1 MIFAQTFCTIL
12 KQQRKPIKQKKDDK
26 ATSLMD
32 IDILD
37 ILDNRGRRNTTP
49 GFYYAGSSRNYI
61 QYHHPKMDLL
71 YPLSPLHKILNLIQ
85 QPLEPRIY

>member
-1 MIFAQTFCTIL
+1 
-12 KQQRKPIKQKKDDK
+12 
-26 ATSLMD
+26 MD

-49 GFYYAGSSRNYI
+49 GFYYAGSSRKYI
-61 QYHHPKMDLL
+61 QYHHPKRDLL
-71 YPLSPLHKILNLIQ
+71 YPLPRLHKILNLIQ